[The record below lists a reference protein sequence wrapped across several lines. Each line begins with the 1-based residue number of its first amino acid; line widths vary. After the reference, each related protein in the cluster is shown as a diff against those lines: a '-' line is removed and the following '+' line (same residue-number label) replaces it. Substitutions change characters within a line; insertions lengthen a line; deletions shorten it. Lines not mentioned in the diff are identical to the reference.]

1 MPRPLLFWNFGC
13 ARHQDINHYSFTRT
27 STCTADS
34 INLLHDH
41 YARQFS
47 HSDDP
52 HTLHKSKITARN
64 HQTHAPPASAV
75 LMCCAKAEHAHLSC
89 QSLSPCHVRL
99 TLLFYVVDD
108 PSISIYS
115 SISPVCI
122 HNVVLILRTIT
133 TAPVILSHIHIKSRP
148 SLTQMPASLA

>member
-1 MPRPLLFWNFGC
+1 LACQGHRCSGTLVAQG
-13 ARHQDINHYSFTRT
+13 INHYSFTRT

-34 INLLHDH
+34 IYLLHDH

-47 HSDDP
+47 HSGDP

-75 LMCCAKAEHAHLSC
+75 LKCCAKAEHAHLSC
-89 QSLSPCHVRL
+89 QNLSPCHVRL
-99 TLLFYVVDD
+99 TLLFMSLMTLPY
-108 PSISIYS
+108 PFIRPFPPI
-115 SISPVCI
+115 CI
-122 HNVVLILRTIT
+122 RNVVLILRTIT
-133 TAPVILSHIHIKSRP
+133 TAPVILPHIHINSRP